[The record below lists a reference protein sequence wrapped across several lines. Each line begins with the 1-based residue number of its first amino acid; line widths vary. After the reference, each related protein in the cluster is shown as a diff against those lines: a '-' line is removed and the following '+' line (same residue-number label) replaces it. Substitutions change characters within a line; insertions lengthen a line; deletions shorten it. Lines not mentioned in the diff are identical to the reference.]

1 MIDNSND
8 GTNFGHKLLL
18 TDKQARR
25 LCKASA
31 NNLSADAKLSKRK
44 ISKMMQ
50 SDKFQQQH

>member
-50 SDKFQQQH
+50 SDRFQQQH